1 MRHIC
6 LCVCV
11 CVCLSVFVSLASD
24 SSETVEVIIIKFG
37 TVTAS
42 DMTMHH
48 VLIILPLAFIQGLT
62 DLNHENNKCF
72 IISKILQAI
81 AIKFAVKIVRLKVYM
96 TIVSPMTLTFTQGHN
111 CISDL
116 TKV

>member
-1 MRHIC
+1 MRHMS
-6 LCVCV
+6 VCV
-11 CVCLSVFVSLASD
+11 CVFVSLASD
-24 SSETVEVIIIKFG
+24 SSETVEVIVIKLG

-48 VLIILPLAFIQGLT
+48 MLIILPLAFIQGLT

-81 AIKFAVKIVRLKVYM
+81 AIKFAVKIVRLKIY
-96 TIVSPMTLTFTQGHN
+96 IYDHCQ
-111 CISDL
+111 SDDL
-116 TKV
+116 DLHSRSQLHLRLD